1 MKRCILVDVRQ
12 NQDKETKDKLLF
24 LTLVKLPVPM
34 NNGGLWH
41 HKSSDL
47 IVNVAINERLRP
59 QDYEQYSKILPGAL
73 FDITYGYNDFN
84 GKSFIATCVL
94 VEGSNMFTEQEV
106 YVK

>member
-1 MKRCILVDVRQ
+1 MKRCILVDVRT
-12 NQDKETKDKLLF
+12 NKDKETNEDILF

-41 HKSSDL
+41 HKASEL
-47 IVNVAINERLRP
+47 VVNVAFPKNTKAQEF
-59 QDYEQYSKILPGAL
+59 EQYSKILPGAL

-84 GKSFIATCVL
+84 GKSFVATCVL
-94 VEGSNMFTEQEV
+94 VEGTNMFTEQEV